1 MDGGR
6 TYVYKAIDSNVEY
19 KQLTSTVRCVNT
31 RTGIVARSPFRIC
44 KPMKTEISNPKP
56 SNVPQTFESLHA

>member
-6 TYVYKAIDSNVEY
+6 TYVYKAFDSNVEY

-31 RTGIVARSPFRIC
+31 RTGIVARSPLRIC
-44 KPMKTEISNPKP
+44 KPIKTEMSSPKP
-56 SNVPQTFESLHA
+56 ISVPQTFELLHA